1 MQENKSCKES
11 AHKVESLKSDRA
23 RSTPWHGFT
32 GYTLLHTRGR
42 GVTGLEWSGS
52 TRLGQT
58 CTDGDTHTHS
68 KGYPEGQ
75 TSWWL

>member
-1 MQENKSCKES
+1 MQENKRFKES

-42 GVTGLEWSGS
+42 GVTGPGVG
-52 TRLGQT
+52 TVGF
-58 CTDGDTHTHS
+58 D
-68 KGYPEGQ
+68 
-75 TSWWL
+75 